1 MSTPTEQTHHS
12 LIAGEPVPGNGGT
25 IQAVDPAQNA
35 PTGPTFTLLDEDQ
48 VATAP
53 QAAAEAFATYR
64 KTTPEA
70 RAAFLETAAER
81 IDQAGEEI
89 IANAMR
95 ETGLPETRLRGEVGR
110 TVNQLRLFAKVA
122 RAGDHHGVRIEPA
135 LPERTPLPRPDL
147 RQRKLPLGPVAVF
160 GASNFPLAF
169 SVAGGDTAS
178 ALAAGCPVVF
188 KAHNAHPATSLLV
201 GQALSAAVA
210 EHDLPAGVFS
220 LVFGPG
226 TAVGQQLVSD
236 PRIKAVGF
244 TGSRSGGTALM
255 ATAAARPE
263 PVPVY
268 AEMSSVNPVFV
279 LPSSAAGDRDALA
292 EGFVAS
298 LNGSAGQLCTAPGLL
313 FAPEGT
319 DGDDLTARITEK
331 LSAADGTTMLT
342 PQICSSRIEG
352 EKKLAALDGVTEAG
366 RGGEGAKENAPA
378 PAVFSTDLETFARTP
393 ELSEEIFGAV
403 CLVVRYGSAD
413 QLPSVA
419 GALEGQLTATLQIG
433 AGVDWDVDADAGSD
447 TGSEHRVV
455 QELLDALEL
464 RAGRVLFNGWPTGVD
479 VGDAMVHG
487 GPYPATSDGRS
498 TSVGAAAIERFLR
511 PVVYQNAPA
520 SLRPAPVR
528 EDNPW
533 NLGRRVDGTYVAADQ
548 EKSPQGPGEDVMKGK
563 SA

>member
-1 MSTPTEQTHHS
+1 MSTLTEQTHHS
-12 LIAGEPVPGNGGT
+12 LIAGESVPGTGGT
-25 IQAVDPAQNA
+25 TQAVDPAQNA
-35 PTGPTFTLLDEDQ
+35 PTGPTFTLLGDDQ
-48 VATAP
+48 VAAAP
-53 QAAAEAFATYR
+53 EAAAEAFATYR
-64 KTTPEA
+64 KITPQA

-89 IANAMR
+89 IATAMG
-95 ETGLPETRLRGEVGR
+95 ETGLPEPRLRGEVGR
-110 TVNQLRLFAKVA
+110 TVNQLRLFAKVC

-135 LPERTPLPRPDL
+135 LPDRKPLPRPDL

-201 GQALSAAVA
+201 GRALSAAVA

-220 LVFGPG
+220 LVFGQG
-226 TAVGQQLVSD
+226 TAVGQQLVAD

-244 TGSRSGGTALM
+244 TGSRSGGTALT
-255 ATAAARPE
+255 ATAAARRE

-268 AEMSSVNPVFV
+268 AEMSSVNPIFV

-298 LNGSAGQLCTAPGLL
+298 LNGSAGQLCTVPGLL
-313 FAPEGT
+313 FVPEGA

-342 PQICSSRIEG
+342 PGICSSRVEG
-352 EKKLAALDGVTEAG
+352 EKKLAAIDGVTEAG
-366 RGGEGAKENAPA
+366 RGGAGAKENAPA
-378 PAVFSTDLETFARTP
+378 PAAFSTDLETFTNTP
-393 ELSEEIFGAV
+393 ELSDEIFGAV
-403 CLVVRYGSAD
+403 CLIVRYGSAD

-433 AGVDWDVDADAGSD
+433 AGVDRDLDVDAGSD
-447 TGSEHRVV
+447 TGSENRVV
-455 QELLDALEL
+455 QELLEALEL

-498 TSVGAAAIERFLR
+498 TSVGAGAIERFLR

-520 SLRPAPVR
+520 SLQPAPVR

-533 NLGRRVDGTYVAADQ
+533 NLGRRVDGTYVVAD
-548 EKSPQGPGEDVMKGK
+548 ER
-563 SA
+563 